1 MKKIKGYIFSR
12 PFFKERAPQHI
23 QNIIIRD
30 FCKNNNLHY
39 SLSAVEFTMEESFK
53 TLNEIINNMKNL
65 DGIVAYS
72 LFQLPVNDEVR
83 QKIVN
88 KIINK
93 NKIIYFALEDLIEY
107 ALDED
112 QKKEAQKL
120 IEEEPAAGGGPF

>member
-88 KIINK
+88 CSAPSLISWRNPPGRKDRPKPNK
-93 NKIIYFALEDLIEY
+93 
-107 ALDED
+107 
-112 QKKEAQKL
+112 
-120 IEEEPAAGGGPF
+120 